1 MPFTMLVNDCE
12 VTDTGAGSLWAPEQ
26 GACCSLVFRQLLNL
40 FAKGHPGRRRHPQ
53 VWGALPEATVRPDA
67 SMKAEE
73 TEKEGRLFPVQ
84 LQASPIFSL

>member
-1 MPFTMLVNDCE
+1 MGSRAGGLLFSCVQAAFKLV
-12 VTDTGAGSLWAPEQ
+12 LQ
-26 GACCSLVFRQLLNL
+26 GP
-40 FAKGHPGRRRHPQ
+40 PGRRRHPQ

-73 TEKEGRLFPVQ
+73 TEKEERLFPVQ